1 MYLIVKCPPRDP
13 WLCWYTLILGVWD
26 ILSESL
32 IWIEMNCS
40 TTKDAYWA
48 RRKLWRI
55 SACCGSRCRCF
66 SWTWTSF
73 DLFQEIR
80 KMYIL
85 PSRNT
90 LSFEMKLWEI
100 EETAPGLRSRPRVP
114 LVAILR
120 GNLKK
125 KHRLQIVVQ
134 FVVVVRLIYF
144 KWITLTVRAYGITSL
159 KRLLQKT
166 VFSHWS
172 RAGLH

>member
-1 MYLIVKCPPRDP
+1 MD
-13 WLCWYTLILGVWD
+13 
-26 ILSESL
+26 
-32 IWIEMNCS
+32 CS

-85 PSRNT
+85 PSHNT
-90 LSFEMKLWEI
+90 LSFETILWEI
-100 EETAPGLRSRPRVP
+100 VKRNSFETIRKIVELQTVPGLRSRPWVS

-120 GNLKK
+120 GNLRK

-134 FVVVVRLIYF
+134 SVVVVRLIYF